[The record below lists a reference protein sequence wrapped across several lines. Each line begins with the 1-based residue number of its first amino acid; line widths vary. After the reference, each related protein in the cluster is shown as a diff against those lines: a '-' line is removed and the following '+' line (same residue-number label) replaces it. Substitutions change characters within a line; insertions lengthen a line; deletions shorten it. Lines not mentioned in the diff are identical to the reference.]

1 MGRGLC
7 GVWGE
12 ECHVLCPG
20 LTCMDM
26 WGLQGSDH
34 NDVCHSGRLLCYR
47 IYKCIGILIEVINAE
62 ATQRINY
69 QLELYPID

>member
-1 MGRGLC
+1 MAWAFLYTIWMTRGPMGRGLC

-34 NDVCHSGRLLCYR
+34 NDVCHSARLLCYR
-47 IYKCIGILIEVINAE
+47 IYKFVLDSHKGN
-62 ATQRINY
+62 
-69 QLELYPID
+69 